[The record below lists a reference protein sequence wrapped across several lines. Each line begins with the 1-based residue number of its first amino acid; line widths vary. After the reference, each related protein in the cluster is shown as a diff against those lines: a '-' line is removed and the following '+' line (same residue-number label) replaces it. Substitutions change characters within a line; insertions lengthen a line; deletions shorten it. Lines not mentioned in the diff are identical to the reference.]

1 MGEGMK
7 HGLTKAV
14 LGMYLVSTFVFCV
27 TLAKDDPSGRSIWAR
42 MRPDAGSLGMY
53 CISSAYPNFTL
64 PDEVQAAAD
73 DGQRAQQTAPD
84 TLTLTGT
91 DESEAQVSEIITTE
105 ETAPE
110 PVVFG
115 EEPAVLI
122 VHTHA
127 TESYLPSS
135 GGNYHKKGKQNTV
148 RDIGSV
154 LAETLEGEEDED
166 IVLLENGEVDV
177 GDLAYTAFLLAMDT
191 KHLCSEDCKG
201 LCPGCGVNLNREP
214 CRCKKQV
221 DPRWAALEQLLD
233 KN

>member
-1 MGEGMK
+1 MYGAVSAGK
-7 HGLTKAV
+7 VVGL
-14 LGMYLVSTFVFCV
+14 
-27 TLAKDDPSGRSIWAR
+27 
-42 MRPDAGSLGMY
+42 
-53 CISSAYPNFTL
+53 SAL
-64 PDEVQAAAD
+64 
-73 DGQRAQQTAPD
+73 
-84 TLTLTGT
+84 
-91 DESEAQVSEIITTE
+91 
-105 ETAPE
+105 
-110 PVVFG
+110 
-115 EEPAVLI
+115 
-122 VHTHA
+122 
-127 TESYLPSS
+127 
-135 GGNYHKKGKQNTV
+135 
-148 RDIGSV
+148 

>member
-1 MGEGMK
+1 MGEEMK

-64 PDEVQAAAD
+64 PDAVQAAAD

-91 DESEAQVSEIITTE
+91 DGSEAQVSEIITTE

-115 EEPAVLI
+115 EAQRYYQRPGI
-122 VHTHA
+122 T
-127 TESYLPSS
+127 YLPIRDAPLGEWALIWRSRDE
-135 GGNYHKKGKQNTV
+135 NPFVHAFV
-148 RDIGSV
+148 RAARD
-154 LAETLEGEEDED
+154 
-166 IVLLENGEVDV
+166 
-177 GDLAYTAFLLAMDT
+177 TAA
-191 KHLCSEDCKG
+191 
-201 LCPGCGVNLNREP
+201 R
-214 CRCKKQV
+214 Q
-221 DPRWAALEQLLD
+221 
-233 KN
+233 

>member
-53 CISSAYPNFTL
+53 CISSAYPNFAL
-64 PDEVQAAAD
+64 SDEVQAAAD
-73 DGQRAQQTAPD
+73 DGQGAQQTAPD

-91 DESEAQVSEIITTE
+91 DGSEAQVSEIITTE

-154 LAETLEGEEDED
+154 LAETLEANGIGVSAMYYGELPTGLRQDRS
-166 IVLLENGEVDV
+166 L
-177 GDLAYTAFLLAMDT
+177 T
-191 KHLCSEDCKG
+191 SKG
-201 LCPGCGVNLNREP
+201 RILTR
-214 CRCKKQV
+214 KK
-221 DPRWAALEQLLD
+221 A
-233 KN
+233 NSG